1 MSRCN
6 NFAKRFFVFHI
17 IPLFGH
23 DLCLSRFS
31 LGQYA
36 NLFCLLAVFRFHL
49 YLLKL
54 IKLKQSVFLFYMI
67 HEIKLK
73 VRDYECD
80 LQGIVNNA
88 NYQHYLEH
96 ARHEFLL
103 ERGISFAQ
111 MHEDGIDAVVAR
123 LTMEFKTP
131 LRSRDEYVCKLDVK
145 KEGIRIV
152 FYQEIYRAS
161 DMKLSIKAKVDSVLL
176 QNGRLISSCPELE
189 DKLFASSDAI

>member
-1 MSRCN
+1 
-6 NFAKRFFVFHI
+6 
-17 IPLFGH
+17 
-23 DLCLSRFS
+23 
-31 LGQYA
+31 
-36 NLFCLLAVFRFHL
+36 
-49 YLLKL
+49 
-54 IKLKQSVFLFYMI
+54 MI

-111 MHEDGIDAVVAR
+111 MHEDGVDAVVAR
-123 LTMEFKTP
+123 INMEFKTP

-145 KEGIRIV
+145 KEGVRIV
-152 FYQEIYRAS
+152 FYQEIYRAC
-161 DMKLSIKAKVDSVLL
+161 DNKLCVKAKVDSVLV

-189 DKLFASSDAI
+189 DKLFDSSDAF

>member
-1 MSRCN
+1 MSYS
-6 NFAKRFFVFHI
+6 I
-17 IPLFGH
+17 T
-23 DLCLSRFS
+23 
-31 LGQYA
+31 
-36 NLFCLLAVFRFHL
+36 
-49 YLLKL
+49 
-54 IKLKQSVFLFYMI
+54 
-67 HEIKLK
+67 LK

-123 LTMEFKTP
+123 INMEFKTP

-145 KEGIRIV
+145 KEGVRIV
-152 FYQEIYRAS
+152 FCQEIYRAS
-161 DMKLSIKAKVDSVLL
+161 DNKLCVKAKVDSVLV

-189 DKLFASSDAI
+189 DKLFDSSDAL